1 MAKKRQ
7 PTNAFGFTPDSFE
20 TAGIANEEVVQET
33 APVEP
38 VIEQPAFQDTPV
50 QVDKPVILIQTE
62 KRETKDKHVHF
73 LAKSSLIDELDA
85 CAAELG
91 MKRTAVIEEAIK
103 YFLSS
108 TKKMV

>member
-20 TAGIANEEVVQET
+20 TAGIANEEVIQET
-33 APVEP
+33 APVAP
-38 VIEQPAFQDTPV
+38 VAEQPIVQQTPV
-50 QVDKPVILIQTE
+50 QDEKPVILIQTE

-103 YFLSS
+103 HFLSS
-108 TKKMV
+108 TKKKI

>member
-1 MAKKRQ
+1 MAKKRP

-20 TAGIANEEVVQET
+20 TAGIANEEALQEIVAPVAESPIVQET
-33 APVEP
+33 
-38 VIEQPAFQDTPV
+38 PV
-50 QVDKPVILIQTE
+50 QTEKPVILIQTE

-103 YFLSS
+103 HFLSS
-108 TKKMV
+108 TKKKI